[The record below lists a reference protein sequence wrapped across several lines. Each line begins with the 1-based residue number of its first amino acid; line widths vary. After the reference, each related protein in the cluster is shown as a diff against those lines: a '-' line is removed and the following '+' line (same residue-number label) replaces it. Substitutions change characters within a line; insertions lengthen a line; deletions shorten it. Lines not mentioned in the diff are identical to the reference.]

1 MKRNKCTLISR
12 NLFYRAQYTAY
23 PLDVSITGLQLDTA
37 SPSNTGMG
45 QAFYVEQCLCPKG
58 YTGISCEVSFCIVT
72 GKSLSEALI
81 LAATKVS
88 KPQETS
94 LVYFSRIPKIFIVGK
109 ICSKQQHKIKLL

>member
-1 MKRNKCTLISR
+1 MKRNNCTLISR

-58 YTGISCEVSFCIVT
+58 YTGISCEVSRVFVLLKFIY
-72 GKSLSEALI
+72 SEK
-81 LAATKVS
+81 ATKFCEIFPLLLTAVHTVKS
-88 KPQETS
+88 KRTILQNFRPSQK
-94 LVYFSRIPKIFIVGK
+94 KI
-109 ICSKQQHKIKLL
+109 

>member
-58 YTGISCEVSFCIVT
+58 YTGISCEVSFCFVT
-72 GKSLSEALI
+72 GK
-81 LAATKVS
+81 VH
-88 KPQETS
+88 
-94 LVYFSRIPKIFIVGK
+94 IF
-109 ICSKQQHKIKLL
+109 